1 MKDALGHGS
10 NAHDY
15 AFHRA
20 HNAGLTATVE
30 QHARAMDKYPRGPL
44 GLPPEHI
51 RTSTEYRMEKA
62 NLDRAVSALRDHN
75 GFMVKNFKK
84 EMKTDRDARRGFK

>member
-1 MKDALGHGS
+1 
-10 NAHDY
+10 
-15 AFHRA
+15 
-20 HNAGLTATVE
+20 
-30 QHARAMDKYPRGPL
+30 L